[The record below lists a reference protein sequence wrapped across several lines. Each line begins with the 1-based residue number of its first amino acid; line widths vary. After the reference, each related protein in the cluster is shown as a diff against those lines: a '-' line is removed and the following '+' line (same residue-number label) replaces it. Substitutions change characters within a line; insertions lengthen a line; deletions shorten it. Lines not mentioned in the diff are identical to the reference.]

1 MIPSIFTQYGEQRRN
16 ESGGA
21 APSLRAAEQ
30 IGIDAVEAIHRAAD
44 AFSFI
49 KPERAL
55 QDADVD

>member
-1 MIPSIFTQYGEQRRN
+1 MLSIFTQYGEQRKN

-21 APSLRAAEQ
+21 A
-30 IGIDAVEAIHRAAD
+30 DAY
-44 AFSFI
+44 SFI